1 MTNIE
6 LALTNLGEATAVE
19 LHKKNNSKG
28 LINLK
33 KDMKDAG
40 KILNVAKSELESKL
54 ERPVVSSEN
63 YVELTNSN
71 ELIEIE

>member
-6 LALTNLGEATAVE
+6 LALTNLGEETAIE
-19 LHKKNNSKG
+19 LHKKNDSKE

-33 KDMKDAG
+33 KDMNDAG
-40 KILNVAKSELESKL
+40 KVLSVAKSEIESKL